1 MDILKQFVLIAT
13 LGLLPLKT
21 EAQCGGPFKAFK
33 EGLKSEAVSLGIS
46 AKTADMFLS
55 SVQQDKTVLRADKA
69 QGVFQKP
76 FTDFFTTFN
85 ITAPI
90 ESWPI

>member
-21 EAQCGGPFKAFK
+21 AAQCGGPFKAFK

-55 SVQQDKTVLRADKA
+55 SVQQDKTVLSSQPSHSA
-69 QGVFQKP
+69 
-76 FTDFFTTFN
+76 
-85 ITAPI
+85 I
-90 ESWPI
+90 E

>member
-33 EGLKSEAVSLGIS
+33 EWAVGPLTKI
-46 AKTADMFLS
+46 
-55 SVQQDKTVLRADKA
+55 
-69 QGVFQKP
+69 
-76 FTDFFTTFN
+76 
-85 ITAPI
+85 
-90 ESWPI
+90 